1 VKCLVSGATGFIGRQ
16 LCQQLVAYGHS
27 LVPLSHRGEPLC
39 NGQPTIAVDLA
50 HGDPDASLLRGVDVV
65 FHLAG
70 IAHQSAPDAA
80 YAALNYTGT
89 LRLARLAAAAGVRC
103 FVFLSSVKAM
113 GAPPSPEVRAES
125 ACIVPGDAY
134 GLSKWRA
141 ECALRDEFTGQGM
154 SVVIVRPALVYGAA
168 VKGNLQALATG
179 VRWGLPRPPALGK
192 RSMIALG
199 DLVELLCVI
208 AQRPPLGVYT
218 WIASGSQAYSTREIY
233 DLLRERQGRGRG
245 IAWLPQ
251 WAWRW
256 GAWLLDTLARR
267 GSDSTWN
274 KLFGTELYSNS
285 AVIQATAWRPVST
298 LADTLRDSEA
308 ARSQTP

>member
-1 VKCLVSGATGFIGRQ
+1 MKCLVSGATGFIGRQ

-39 NGQPTIAVDLA
+39 SGQPTIAVDLA
-50 HGDPDASLLRGVDVV
+50 HSDPEASLLQGVDVV

-89 LRLARLAAAAGVRC
+89 LRLARLAAAAGVKC

-113 GAPPSPEVRAES
+113 GAPPTTDLRAES
-125 ACIVPGDAY
+125 ACTMPSDAY
-134 GLSKWRA
+134 GRSKWQA
-141 ECALRDEFTGQGM
+141 ECALRGEYTGRDM
-154 SVVIVRPALVYGAA
+154 SVVIVRPALVYGAE

-179 VRWGLPRPPALGK
+179 VRWGLPRPPAVGS

-208 AQRPPLGVYT
+208 AQRPPLGMYT
-218 WIASGSQAYSTREIY
+218 WIACGPQAYSTQEIY
-233 DLLRERQGRGRG
+233 DLLRESQGKGRG

-251 WAWRW
+251 WVWRW
-256 GAWLLDTLARR
+256 GAWLLDVVARR
-267 GSDSTWN
+267 GRDSTYD
-274 KLFGTELYSNS
+274 KLFGTELYSNA
-285 AVIQATAWRPVST
+285 AVTQATSWRPEIT
-298 LADTLRDSEA
+298 LADTMKDIGA
-308 ARSQTP
+308 ARRQTP